1 MTSTIQTMLAA
12 GSLVALAACSPA
24 AEQPEAPEAAA
35 ERPMPVEKASL
46 LIQDPAD
53 AEFLSVPGVP
63 ECVTMAPPQ
72 RQSRR
77 RGRLSDGADD
87 GWMRGPPTHWHQT
100 SEELIQLRGRPYM
113 QLADGE
119 PYYLE
124 THSYSQLPGRGRS
137 TASGAIRLM
146 AASWCWLPMPPSTR
160 TLSMKR
166 ATRIPTEDALAA
178 AARVPR
184 PGKW

>member
-1 MTSTIQTMLAA
+1 MLAA

-24 AEQPEAPEAAA
+24 AEQPEAPETAA
-35 ERPMPVEKASL
+35 ERPMPAEKASL

-63 ECVTMAPPQ
+63 ECVTMAPLNGNLGEGAGSVMV
-72 RQSRR
+72 RMT
-77 RGRLSDGADD
+77 DGCVV
-87 GWMRGPPTHWHQT
+87 PYHWHQT

-124 THSYSQLPGRGRS
+124 TLSYSQLPGGTVHRFRCDSPDGCIMVLV
-137 TASGAIRLM
+137 AD
-146 AASWCWLPMPPSTR
+146 AAFDTHFVDEEGNE
-160 TLSMKR
+160 
-166 ATRIPTEDALAA
+166 IPTEDALAA
-178 AARVPR
+178 AAEPSTRE
-184 PGKW
+184 W